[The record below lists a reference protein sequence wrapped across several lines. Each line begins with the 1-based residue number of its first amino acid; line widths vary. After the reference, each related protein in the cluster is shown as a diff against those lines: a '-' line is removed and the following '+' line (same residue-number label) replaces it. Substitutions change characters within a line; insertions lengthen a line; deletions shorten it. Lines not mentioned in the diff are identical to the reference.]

1 VVEDEAGVAGVLSGL
16 LRRHGHEAEVARDGR
31 DALACVEKAS
41 YDLLIVDLKM
51 PGMSGRQ
58 LWEALRERRSPL
70 AHRMAFMS
78 GNARSPELLELIR
91 EAGALTL
98 PKPFTIDDVSALLR
112 GVRPE

>member
-1 VVEDEAGVAGVLSGL
+1 
-16 LRRHGHEAEVARDGR
+16 
-31 DALACVEKAS
+31 
-41 YDLLIVDLKM
+41 
-51 PGMSGRQ
+51 
-58 LWEALRERRSPL
+58 
-70 AHRMAFMS
+70 MAFMS